1 MIGTGNHGGSKMRFI
16 FGSKGMRQV
25 SDNLTISSENKNTD
39 MQIQTGDISLSSRYG
54 ISNISD
60 DLTMMSSGKMIQKS
74 GDSYLSSDGTVYTK
88 SGDTLLSSRG
98 GLWKGT
104 DDDKD
109 ICNII
114 IDDINSR

>member
-1 MIGTGNHGGSKMRFI
+1 MKSI

-25 SDNLTISSENKNTD
+25 SDNLTISSENKKTD
-39 MQIQTGDISLSSRYG
+39 MQVQTGNISLSSRYG
-54 ISNISD
+54 MSRTSD
-60 DLTMMSSGKMIQKS
+60 GLTMISGGKMIRKS
-74 GDSYLSSDGTVYTK
+74 GDSYLASDGTVYTK
-88 SGDTLLSSRG
+88 SGGTLFSSRG
-98 GLWKGT
+98 GIWKGT